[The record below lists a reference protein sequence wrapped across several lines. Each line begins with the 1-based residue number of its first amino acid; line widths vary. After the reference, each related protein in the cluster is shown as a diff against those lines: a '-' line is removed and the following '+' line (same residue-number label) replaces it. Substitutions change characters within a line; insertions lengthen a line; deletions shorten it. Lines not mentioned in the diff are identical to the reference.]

1 MNTSTAYA
9 DLARRYQRLHR
20 LGHLQSIA
28 SWDQQSFMPAK
39 GNEARAAAMAEM
51 GGLLHELATAPELK
65 GLLERAAAEPLADFE
80 RASLR
85 EMQRT
90 WRASNALPQALV
102 EKQSLAASR
111 SGHAWREQRK
121 ANDWVGHLPNLK
133 EVVALTREAAGYL
146 SQATGLSKYDALLDQ
161 YEPGMR
167 SAEIDRV
174 FGDLRQWLP
183 GLIQGVRAR
192 QANETVIQPVGPFP
206 KAAQRELGLAAMKLM
221 SFDFEAGRLDESAHP
236 FCGGVPEDV
245 RMTTRYSEDDA
256 LPALMGVIHET
267 GHGRYEQRLPRE
279 WLGLPIANA
288 RSMGLHESQ
297 SLSFEMQLGSHPGFA
312 QQLSPLLMKHLGA
325 QPAWEPENLHKLLTR
340 VKPGFIRVDADE
352 VTYPCH
358 VILRYEIERA
368 LVEGEIECEDIP
380 ALWNAKMQEL
390 LGINTEGN
398 YRNGCMQDVHWPEG
412 LIGYFPCY
420 TLGAMYAAQW
430 FATMRK
436 EIPGLDAGIARGELQ
451 PVFDWLEAKV
461 WSQGSR
467 WETPELVQRAS
478 GEVLN
483 PAHFQAHLRA
493 RYLG

>member
-1 MNTSTAYA
+1 MNAYA
-9 DLARRYQRLHR
+9 DLVRRHHRMHR

-28 SWDQQSFMPAK
+28 SWDQQSFMPPK
-39 GNEARAAAMAEM
+39 GNEARAAALAEM

-65 GLLERAAAEPLADFE
+65 TLLEQAEGEGLGDFE

-85 EMQRT
+85 EMKRS

-102 EKQSLAASR
+102 EAMSLAASR

-121 ANDWVGHLPNLK
+121 ANDWKGHLPNLK
-133 EVVALTREAAGYL
+133 EVVKLTREAAGHL

-167 SAEIDRV
+167 SRDIDRV

-183 GLIQGVRAR
+183 GLIRDVQAR
-192 QANETVIQPVGPFP
+192 QASETVIQPTGPFD

-221 SFDFEAGRLDESAHP
+221 GFDFEAGRLDESAHP

-245 RMTTRYSEDDA
+245 RMTTRYKEDDA

-267 GHGRYEQRLPRE
+267 GHGRYEQNLPRE

-358 VILRYEIERA
+358 VILRYEIERP

-390 LGINTEGN
+390 LGLSTEGN
-398 YRNGCMQDVHWPEG
+398 YTNGCMQDVHWPEG

-436 EIPGLDAGIARGELQ
+436 EIPGLDAGIARGELT
-451 PVFDWLEAKV
+451 PVFDWLQAKI

-483 PAHFQAHLRA
+483 PAHFQAHLRS